1 MWVPGCERV
10 LETLPFPIFCWTQQS
25 ANVLVFFE
33 NKVLVWIHL
42 RLQHPI
48 SCLCTVQRTLFFLQ
62 KTLQEADEA
71 QLEEIDE
78 MLSATERVQ
87 LSKYDHSI
95 NKLHTAQLQVTETVL
110 LLENYFKTL
119 AYKC

>member
-1 MWVPGCERV
+1 
-10 LETLPFPIFCWTQQS
+10 
-25 ANVLVFFE
+25 
-33 NKVLVWIHL
+33 
-42 RLQHPI
+42 
-48 SCLCTVQRTLFFLQ
+48 VQRTLFFLQ